1 MYSRTLAISLPSLI
15 ALFGCVD
22 LQAQSALPSV
32 VQLPSFSTFRFNGT
46 VVVPDSGGAY
56 LGGVKRYASGTA
68 RRGRGLG
75 HGIGAGLGN
84 SGMSVHA
91 TIIDLDEIDRQ
102 ILGGTPEEF
111 LRRERQ
117 KEARQGGKSQVA
129 SDPDAEGKA
138 LVRYARRMYREGN
151 HSKAFDG
158 YLVAMDVLSPQLRDL
173 AAAEFRRVFGDAAV
187 QATRMQTLRRQ

>member
-1 MYSRTLAISLPSLI
+1 MFSRMLAITLLSLI
-15 ALFGCVD
+15 VLVGCVD

-32 VQLPSFSTFRFNGT
+32 VQLPSFSTFRYSGS

-56 LGGVKRYASGTA
+56 LGGVKRYASGST

-84 SGMSVHA
+84 SGLSVHA

-117 KEARQGGKSQVA
+117 KESRQGKSQVA

-138 LVRYARRMYREGN
+138 LVRYARRMYREGK

-158 YLVAMDVLSPQLRDL
+158 YLLAMDVLSTKLRDL
-173 AAAEFRRVFGDAAV
+173 AAAEFKRVFGDAAV
-187 QATRMQTLRRQ
+187 QATRMQTLRR